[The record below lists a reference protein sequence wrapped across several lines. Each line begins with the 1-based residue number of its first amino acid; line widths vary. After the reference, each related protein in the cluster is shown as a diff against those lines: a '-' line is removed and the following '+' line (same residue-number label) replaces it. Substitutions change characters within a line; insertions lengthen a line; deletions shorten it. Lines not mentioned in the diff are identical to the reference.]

1 MKQVS
6 WGGAARF
13 KKAFDLYRSKE
24 KMVFFSGDLFFPSKL
39 SEHTNG
45 EHMVEAFNQLN
56 VNVACIGNNDLAMG
70 LDHASVLMKKTN
82 CPWVISNIV
91 DQSNEGKP
99 ICGVSQFEVIEHQG
113 VKFGVVGFAEEAL
126 LEQFTP
132 EVDGAKIE
140 YLDYS
145 DQLEEIAQN
154 KLRSDHNCNFIVS
167 LNRLRMMDDIN
178 MAKTFDQETVDLV
191 LGGNEDMYYRELF
204 DESNV
209 FVQKSGND
217 FNDFTNVVVLD
228 GVTAEGH
235 ETYMDAIRDKAED
248 IGYDMSKLEV
258 FYSNQ

>member
-1 MKQVS
+1 M
-6 WGGAARF
+6 
-13 KKAFDLYRSKE
+13 
-24 KMVFFSGDLFFPSKL
+24 

-228 GVTAEGH
+228 GITAEGH